1 MTNQLKTFV
10 LLISMS
16 ALILFLGK
24 FIGGNTGMIIAF
36 GIALV
41 MNVGSYWYSD
51 KIVLRMYHARIVS
64 VSEAPKLHAILDEL
78 CAVANMPKPRLALI
92 PQEAPNAFATGRNPE
107 HAVVGLTEG
116 IMQILST
123 EELKAVIAHEL
134 GHILNRDILISS
146 ISSVMAT
153 VVMMV
158 ANMLQWT
165 AIFGGGSQ
173 NSENGE
179 GGGSNIFATLAIAFI
194 APIAASLIQMAI
206 SRSREF
212 IADETGARLCG
223 NPNALASALNK
234 LEQAAHQIPLNGN
247 AATENMFI
255 VNPFSAT
262 NMAKWFSTHPPI
274 AERVARLQNM

>member
-24 FIGGNTGMIIAF
+24 FIGGNTGMLIAF
-36 GIALV
+36 VIAFA
-41 MNVGSYWYSD
+41 MNIGSYWYSD

-64 VSEAPKLHAILDEL
+64 VSEAPKLHALLDEL

-92 PQEAPNAFATGRNPE
+92 PQDAPNAFATGRNPE
-107 HAVVGLTEG
+107 NAVVGLTEG

-158 ANMLQWT
+158 ANILQWT

-173 NSENGE
+173 NNGDGE

-274 AERVARLQNM
+274 AERVERLQNM